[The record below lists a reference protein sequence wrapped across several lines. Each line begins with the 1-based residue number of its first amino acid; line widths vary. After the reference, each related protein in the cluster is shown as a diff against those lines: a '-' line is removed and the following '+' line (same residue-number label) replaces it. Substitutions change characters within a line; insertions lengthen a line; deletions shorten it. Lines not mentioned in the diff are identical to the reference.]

1 MARGILWTGGDPR
14 MTGCLQSP
22 LARPVL
28 AQSWS
33 QTATDGACFST
44 TALLSGRDRP
54 LRLCVLRPRGS
65 EPKTRRTG
73 AWRPP
78 PPPSSSLLVA
88 RAGKPSSTVIRNQ
101 SMLGAEKRQCQTSN
115 PHLQRTL
122 RRARPEVCRWITS
135 LAGSSS
141 SWELRAGRTGPTVI
155 ALPLLQTAHKMV
167 RKRVRQKLS
176 VSACRSAAW

>member
-1 MARGILWTGGDPR
+1 MARGILWAGGDPG
-14 MTGCLQSP
+14 MTGCLESP
-22 LARPVL
+22 LASPVL

-44 TALLSGRDRP
+44 TAFLRRRDRP
-54 LRLCVLRPRGS
+54 LRLCVRRPRGS

-73 AWRPP
+73 RWRPP
-78 PPPSSSLLVA
+78 PPQASASSWRS
-88 RAGKPSSTVIRNQ
+88 GKRSSTVIRNQ
-101 SMLGAEKRQCQTSN
+101 SMQGSKKRQCQTSN

-122 RRARPEVCRWITS
+122 RRAWPEARRWSTC

-155 ALPLLQTAHKMV
+155 ALPRLQTALKIGAKT
-167 RKRVRQKLS
+167 RPR
-176 VSACRSAAW
+176 RSNA

>member
-1 MARGILWTGGDPR
+1 
-14 MTGCLQSP
+14 MTGCLESP

-44 TALLSGRDRP
+44 TVLLSGCDRP

-78 PPPSSSLLVA
+78 PPSISLLVA
-88 RAGKPSSTVIRNQ
+88 RAGKRSSTVIRNQ

-122 RRARPEVCRWITS
+122 RRAWPEVCRWITS

-155 ALPLLQTAHKMV
+155 ALPRLQTALKIGAKT
-167 RKRVRQKLS
+167 RPR
-176 VSACRSAAW
+176 RSNT